1 MHIVVIGAGII
12 GMTTAYFLREAG
24 HQVSVVES
32 GPHPGLQTSQANG
45 AQLSYSF
52 VAPLADPAVLPKL
65 PSWLTDKD
73 GPLRL
78 RLRAD
83 PELWRW
89 GLGFLS
95 ACRRATTQRTTAELL
110 KLGLSS
116 RTQMHQLVAREQL
129 DFNFT
134 SSGKLLVYQDASAY
148 ADALAQM
155 HYQASLGCEQ
165 RALDTDECLALEPA
179 LADISACVVGGIFT
193 ATEDA
198 GDCLKLCAELQRVL
212 AGRADPVRFHFN
224 TEVRRLHTRHGH
236 VVGLDTPAGA
246 IEADGYVIANGV
258 GAQALARQAGM
269 NPMIYPLKG
278 YSLTYRLT
286 AGSRAPRTSLSDVH
300 NKVVYAR
307 LGDRLR
313 VAGMM
318 DIGDRST
325 DIDAR
330 RIASLK
336 NQVARYLP
344 RLEPDGEPQAWA
356 GLRPARPDSKPVIG
370 GTPYRNLWINAGH
383 GALGF
388 TLAAGSARLLADRIA
403 GRPSAIGKQSFTL

>member
-24 HQVSVVES
+24 HAVSVVES
-32 GPHPGLQTSQANG
+32 GPRPGLETSQANG

-65 PSWLTDKD
+65 PSWLTDKN

-89 GLGFLS
+89 GLGFLR
-95 ACRRATTQRTTAELL
+95 ACRHGIAQRTTEELL
-110 KLGLSS
+110 QLGLYS
-116 RTQMHQLVAREQL
+116 RTLMHQLVAREQL
-129 DFNFT
+129 DFNFS
-134 SSGKLLVYQDASAY
+134 SSGKLLVYQDAGAY
-148 ADALAQM
+148 AGALAQM
-155 HYQASLGCEQ
+155 RYQVSLGCEQ
-165 RALDTDECLALEPA
+165 RALDARDCLALEPA
-179 LADISACVVGGIFT
+179 LADISARVVGGIFT
-193 ATEDA
+193 PTEDA
-198 GDCLKLCAELQRVL
+198 GDCLKLCTELQRTL
-212 AGRADPVRFHFN
+212 AASADPVRFHFN
-224 TEVRRLHTRHGH
+224 TEVRRLRMQQGR
-236 VVGLDTPAGA
+236 VVALDTAGGQ

-258 GAQALARQAGM
+258 GAQRLARQAGM
-269 NPMIYPLKG
+269 NPLIYPLKG
-278 YSLTYRLT
+278 YSLTYALT
-286 AGSRAPRTSLSDVH
+286 ARSRAPMTSLSDVH

-318 DIGDRST
+318 DIGDRSMA
-325 DIDAR
+325 IDAG

-336 NQVARYLP
+336 SQVARYLP
-344 RLEPDGEPQAWA
+344 RLEPAGEPQAWA

-370 GTPYRNLWINAGH
+370 ATPYRNLWINAGH

-388 TLAAGSARLLADRIA
+388 TLAAGSAGLLAERIA
-403 GRPSAIGKQSFTL
+403 GRATAIGQHSFTL

>member
-12 GMTTAYFLREAG
+12 GMMSAYFLREDG
-24 HQVSVVES
+24 HSVSVVEA
-32 GPHPGLQTSQANG
+32 GPRPGLATSQANG

-65 PSWLTDKD
+65 PSWLTDRD

-89 GLGFLS
+89 GLGFLR
-95 ACRRATTQRTTAELL
+95 ACRHATVRRSTAELL
-110 KLGLSS
+110 QLGLLS
-116 RTQMHQLVAREQL
+116 RTLMHRLVARERL
-129 DFNFT
+129 DFDFA
-134 SSGKLLVYQDASAY
+134 SSGKLLVYQDAAAY
-148 ADALAQM
+148 RGALAQM
-155 HYQASLGCEQ
+155 RYQASLGCEQ
-165 RALDTDECLALEPA
+165 RALDARECLALEPA
-179 LADISACVVGGIFT
+179 LADIATRVVGGIFT
-193 ATEDA
+193 PTEDA
-198 GDCLKLCAELQRVL
+198 GDCLKLCGELQRAL
-212 AGRADPVRFHFN
+212 AGGADPVRFHFN
-224 TEVRRLHTRHGH
+224 TEARRLRVRHGR
-236 VVGLDTPAGA
+236 VQALETGAGA

-258 GAQALARQAGM
+258 GAQALARQVGI
-269 NPMIYPLKG
+269 NPLIYPLKG
-278 YSLTYRLT
+278 YSLTYQLSER
-286 AGSRAPRTSLSDVH
+286 SRAPMTSLSDVH

-325 DIDAR
+325 ALDER
-330 RIASLK
+330 RIASLRH
-336 NQVARYLP
+336 QVARYLP
-344 RLEPDGEPQAWA
+344 RLEAAGEPQAWA

-370 GTPYRNLWINAGH
+370 ATPYRNLWINAGH

-388 TLAAGSARLLADRIA
+388 TLAAGSAGLLADRIA
-403 GRPSAIGKQSFTL
+403 GRAATLARSFTL